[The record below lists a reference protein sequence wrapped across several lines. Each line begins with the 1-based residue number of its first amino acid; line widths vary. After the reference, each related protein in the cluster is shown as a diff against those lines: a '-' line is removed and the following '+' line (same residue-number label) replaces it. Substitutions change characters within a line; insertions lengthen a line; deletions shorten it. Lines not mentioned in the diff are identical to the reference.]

1 MSNQYDIIIVGGGPA
16 GLEAADSAY
25 KNGAKSI
32 LVIDR
37 GFAAGGVLLQCA
49 HTGFGFKEYGRSMTG
64 PEYSKL
70 AYGKIADKMGITVWL
85 DTVVLSITK
94 DKVVTCVNPDRGLQ
108 KVSGKIIIL
117 AMGCREQSRGSI
129 RVPGDRLA
137 GIMTAGVAQRLM
149 NVFNF
154 LPGKEVVILGTGDIG
169 FVTAAE
175 LVEAGCQVKCI
186 VERYAQPKGLQ
197 EHIDLCVGK
206 LQIPLYLQHT
216 ISNIHGDK
224 RVQKVTVSKVDGEYQ
239 VIPDTGFDVDC
250 DTVIMSVGFRP
261 EHSLVDF
268 LGVEHEKT
276 LGGLIV
282 DANGLTSLPGFYAA
296 GNVVKIFTSID
307 GVVEQARVV
316 GKQAAL
322 NIQS

>member
-1 MSNQYDIIIVGGGPA
+1 MNNKYDIIIVGGGPA
-16 GLEAADSAY
+16 GLAAADSAY

-37 GFAAGGVLLQCA
+37 AFAAGGVLLQCA
-49 HTGFGFKEYGRSMTG
+49 HTGFGFKEYGKSLTG

-70 AYGKIADKMGITVWL
+70 AYAKIENNPNITVWL

-94 DKVVTCVNPDRGLQ
+94 DKEITCVNPERGLQ
-108 KVSGKIIIL
+108 KATGKGIIL

-154 LPGKEVVILGTGDIG
+154 LPGKEIVILGTGDIG

-175 LVEAGCQVKCI
+175 LVEAGCKVKCI
-186 VERYAQPKGLQ
+186 VERYAKPKGLQ
-197 EHIDLCVGK
+197 EHIDWCVNK
-206 LQIPLYLQHT
+206 LHIPLYLQHT
-216 ISNIHGDK
+216 ISNIHGDN

-239 VIPDTGFDVDC
+239 VIPGTGFDVDC
-250 DTVIMSVGFRP
+250 DTVVMSVGFRP
-261 EHSLVDF
+261 EHNLVDI
-268 LGVEHEKT
+268 LGVEYEPT

-282 DANGLTSLPGFYAA
+282 DANGRTSLPGFYAA
-296 GNVVKIFTSID
+296 GNVVKIFESID
-307 GVVEQARVV
+307 GVVEQAQMA

-322 NIQS
+322 DIL